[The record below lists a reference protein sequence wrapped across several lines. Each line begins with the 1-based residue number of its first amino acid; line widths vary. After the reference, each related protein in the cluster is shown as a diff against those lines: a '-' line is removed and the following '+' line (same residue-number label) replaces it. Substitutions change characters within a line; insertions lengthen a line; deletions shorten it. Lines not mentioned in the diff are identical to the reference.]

1 MFFRLDDVLQNRT
14 PIPARHRPA
23 IRPSSVSGLF
33 AKKTPLAGT
42 TPDSASPEKNGPST
56 ETRLYD
62 RVTRETT
69 AVIDV
74 RPICQLPGANG
85 RPLGSSESPREN
97 AVGCR
102 RAPFEYGVS
111 IVWSD
116 SWFWICA
123 GNDRRRERG

>member
-14 PIPARHRPA
+14 PMPARHRPA

-33 AKKTPLAGT
+33 AKTTPLAGT
-42 TPDSASPEKNGPST
+42 TPDSASPEKNAPST
-56 ETRLYD
+56 ETQLYD

-85 RPLGSSESPREN
+85 RPL
-97 AVGCR
+97 
-102 RAPFEYGVS
+102 
-111 IVWSD
+111 
-116 SWFWICA
+116 
-123 GNDRRRERG
+123 DRRSHLVKTLSVVVVLLLSMASRSSGQIRGFGF